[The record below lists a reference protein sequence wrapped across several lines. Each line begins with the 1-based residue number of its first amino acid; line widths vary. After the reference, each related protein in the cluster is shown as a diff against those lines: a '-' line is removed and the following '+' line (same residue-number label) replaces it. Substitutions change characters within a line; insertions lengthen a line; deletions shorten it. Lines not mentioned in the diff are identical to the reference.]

1 MAKILIEKNAYKGYD
16 VLVYPR
22 EEDRPLF
29 VIWVDRIEFT
39 KEAVDMFIDEL
50 EKEVGKETEKE
61 EAKIIEEKQKGGE

>member
-50 EKEVGKETEKE
+50 EKEAGKEIEKE

>member
-39 KEAVDMFIDEL
+39 KEAVDMFLDEL
-50 EKEVGKETEKE
+50 EKEVGKEAEKE
-61 EAKIIEEKQKGGE
+61 EAKITEEKQKGGE